1 MRTSVVLADGDS
13 FELLALGSA
22 LRLHGVTVIGEAKSN
37 QLAESLVEKLA
48 PDVALIDISRNGPDG
63 IELCNKLRKSKPD
76 IGIVIITDCP
86 DLRLLG
92 VDQKSFPIGAQVILK
107 KSVANFTSICSAIEY
122 SITAVLE
129 REEMKWAIENTS
141 IPKKARESIVKELT
155 DSQVEILRLVVE
167 GCSNAEIGRIRFVSE
182 KAVEQMVAR
191 IAQQLSIS
199 YDRKMNLRARLVS
212 EYYKS
217 IGAGEK

>member
-1 MRTSVVLADGDS
+1 MRTSVVLADNNP
-13 FELLALGSA
+13 FELLALGDA
-22 LRLHGVTVIGEAKSN
+22 LRMHGVTVVGEAESKE
-37 QLAESLVEKLA
+37 LAQSLVDKLH
-48 PDVALIDISRNGPDG
+48 PDAAIVNISLDGPSG
-63 IELCNKLRKSKPD
+63 IELCNGLRKSKPD

-92 VDQKSFPIGAQVILK
+92 VDQKSFPVGAQVILK
-107 KSVANFTSICSAIEY
+107 KSVANFTSIRSVIEN
-122 SITAVLE
+122 SVTAVLKGE
-129 REEMKWAIENTS
+129 NVKWAVEAHIVS
-141 IPKKARESIVKELT
+141 KKNRASTVKELT

-167 GCSNAEIGRIRFVSE
+167 GCSNAEIARIRFVSE

-217 IGAGEK
+217 IGAGEM